1 MVKPSEEL
9 AARCKSL
16 IARVNEAESFVTEEL
31 PGGFGLVIL
40 SMTSLCR
47 AIAVLSG
54 GFGTS
59 EPLAEDSVALREDKT
74 AEFLQQATEHLSK
87 ASTRLNL
94 RTAPA
99 LTGLAIPDII
109 IPLLAL
115 LRMCATVNEVYGWTK
130 KRRSIRKCAGCLYD
144 FSLAM
149 RVMLDDMQ
157 ASLDTI
163 VLELDNFAVPDNI
176 KAGIVPDIVTEDEV
190 GETVFLIQG
199 AQSETKLRIERIL
212 QSVRVDLESFDTAE

>member
-1 MVKPSEEL
+1 
-9 AARCKSL
+9 
-16 IARVNEAESFVTEEL
+16 
-31 PGGFGLVIL
+31 
-40 SMTSLCR
+40 
-47 AIAVLSG
+47 
-54 GFGTS
+54 
-59 EPLAEDSVALREDKT
+59 
-74 AEFLQQATEHLSK
+74 
-87 ASTRLNL
+87 
-94 RTAPA
+94 
-99 LTGLAIPDII
+99 
-109 IPLLAL
+109 
-115 LRMCATVNEVYGWTK
+115 
-130 KRRSIRKCAGCLYD
+130 
-144 FSLAM
+144 M